1 MSDVSQGE
9 GWWIASDG
17 QWYPPESAPV
27 EIPPQKHTGRNV
39 ALGIAGAFVLL
50 LIITAIFSP
59 QKKTNVAVATQPV
72 NTAPQSPVT
81 SVPPVTSPPVTA
93 PPVTAAPVTAPRTPG
108 LNQVVKDGDFAFTV
122 TGMQCGVTHVGSDSF
137 GQDAPAG
144 SQWCMVTMNVT
155 NDKTTAQTFFAS
167 NQKAINAAGS
177 QLSAD
182 SSALF
187 YLPGGSSSEIAQ
199 VNPGISV
206 TATIPFQLSSNDSIK
221 SLELH
226 DSAFSNGVSVTV
238 A

>member
-122 TGMQCGVTHVGSDSF
+122 TGMQCG
-137 GQDAPAG
+137 
-144 SQWCMVTMNVT
+144 
-155 NDKTTAQTFFAS
+155 
-167 NQKAINAAGS
+167 
-177 QLSAD
+177 D